1 MIIFKLL
8 IGLPITVALLVF
20 AFVNNN
26 MVELS
31 LWPTEIE
38 ITISQSVLIV
48 LLYALGYLVGWFFT
62 WLSYSSIR
70 SALRNQKKQNRK
82 IAKEQEKLTKE
93 VEGLRGNIDV
103 LKASIPPEEVFTWW
117 QKFKKIFHSD
127 SKLSKEDEP
136 R

>member
-62 WLSYSSIR
+62 WISYSPIR
-70 SALRNQKKQNRK
+70 RALRDQKKQNRK
-82 IAKEQEKLTKE
+82 IAKEQEKLNKE
-93 VEGLRGNIDV
+93 VEGLRGNIDE
-103 LKASIPPEEVFTWW
+103 LKAAVPPEPALTLG
-117 QKFKKIFHSD
+117 QRLKKLFK
-127 SKLSKEDEP
+127 LG
-136 R
+136 